1 MHCPDDETP
10 RYRGAI
16 ERLPS
21 NGVLEYRI
29 LGPLEVVGDQG
40 PLRLGGPKQRATLAI
55 LLLSANRVVSVE
67 RLAEDLYSGATPV
80 TAVTQVQRQV
90 SGLRKVIGPSSG
102 IETRSPGYVIRVSR
116 DQLDLS
122 RFERSTE
129 DAIQALTRG
138 DAAGAADLLRRA
150 LGLWRGAALAD
161 LAYEAFAQVAINR
174 LEEIRLAA
182 LEQRIEAELMLG
194 RHTELVGELEELVAQ
209 HPLREHLCRQLML
222 ALYRSG
228 RQAEALDVYRRTRAV
243 LVEEFGIEP
252 TPPLHAL
259 ERAIL
264 AQDPSLDLD
273 GPTPAPAAGPGRAL
287 LVVPSTL
294 DRLDELLAIAE
305 PLAQLPGRELIIA
318 RLLQDEGELRPAAS
332 ALNARR
338 TGLGASARTA
348 AFTTLEP
355 ARDVVRLAT
364 IYDVELV
371 LLDAPP
377 ALDANGLPAELASI
391 LERSPADVA
400 VLTGPSL
407 EPGRGAGVL
416 VPFGGGE
423 HDWAALE
430 LGAWLASATSAPL
443 RLVGT
448 GADLRR
454 GQRDASRLLAD
465 ASLAVQRVV
474 GVESEAL
481 LAEPTKEALV
491 KAVDEATLIVVG
503 ISPRWRQD
511 GIGQARRAL
520 VRDGRAPVLL
530 VHGGARPG
538 GLSPRGSG
546 TRFTWSIEP
555 GPS

>member
-1 MHCPDDETP
+1 MSTEG
-10 RYRGAI
+10 RG
-16 ERLPS
+16 RCS
-21 NGVLEYRI
+21 WR
-29 LGPLEVVGDQG
+29 
-40 PLRLGGPKQRATLAI
+40 
-55 LLLSANRVVSVE
+55 
-67 RLAEDLYSGATPV
+67 
-80 TAVTQVQRQV
+80 
-90 SGLRKVIGPSSG
+90 SSG
-102 IETRSPGYVIRVSR
+102 SSPPRRSTRSSGRFWRRIR
-116 DQLDLS
+116 
-122 RFERSTE
+122 RSTW
-129 DAIQALTRG
+129 T
-138 DAAGAADLLRRA
+138 
-150 LGLWRGAALAD
+150 
-161 LAYEAFAQVAINR
+161 
-174 LEEIRLAA
+174 
-182 LEQRIEAELMLG
+182 
-194 RHTELVGELEELVAQ
+194 
-209 HPLREHLCRQLML
+209 
-222 ALYRSG
+222 
-228 RQAEALDVYRRTRAV
+228 
-243 LVEEFGIEP
+243 
-252 TPPLHAL
+252 
-259 ERAIL
+259 
-264 AQDPSLDLD
+264 

-407 EPGRGAGVL
+407 EPGRGAGVF

-474 GVESEAL
+474 GVETEPL

-491 KAVDEATLIVVG
+491 KAVDAATLIVVG

-511 GIGQARRAL
+511 GIGAA
-520 VRDGRAPVLL
+520 AE
-530 VHGGARPG
+530 GARPRRLALRSCSSTEARG
-538 GLSPRGSG
+538 QVGSLRAEPHPLHLVDRARTQLAVRCSGVSIPRRRSSR
-546 TRFTWSIEP
+546 TP
-555 GPS
+555 PSHRARAPSVLPRRRAQPTAPP